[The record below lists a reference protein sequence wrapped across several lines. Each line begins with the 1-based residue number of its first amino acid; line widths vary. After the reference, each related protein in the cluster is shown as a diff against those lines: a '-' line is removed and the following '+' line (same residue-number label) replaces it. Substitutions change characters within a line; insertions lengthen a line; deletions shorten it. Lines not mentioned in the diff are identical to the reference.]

1 MSLFTKVFGTYS
13 DRQVKKIESTADKII
28 ALSGK
33 YAAMSDAELRQQT
46 DVLRG
51 RLEKGETTDDILPDA
66 FAVVCEASERVLG
79 MRPFRVQLIGG
90 VVIHQ
95 GRIAEM
101 GTHDQLMKKGGI
113 YRRIYD
119 LQMDAGKEGEDAERN

>member
-51 RLEKGETTDDILPDA
+51 RLEKGETTDDILPAA

-79 MRPFRVQLIGG
+79 MRGVFRRHADHIGAIGLIL
-90 VVIHQ
+90 
-95 GRIAEM
+95 R
-101 GTHDQLMKKGGI
+101 KK
-113 YRRIYD
+113 
-119 LQMDAGKEGEDAERN
+119 